1 MTLQELR
8 NMTRA
13 YARDTNSFM
22 FTNDMVDMFINQ
34 AIDRLK
40 HEPIFKGMVKLRD
53 SIDSPILL
61 PEEYH
66 YMLALFSASR
76 CLEFDER
83 FYEATEKRNEFE
95 SLFTSLMAEIEAG
108 NLTILDSDGNEVEN
122 TACYIDYVVNEYF
135 DVHKPDRDVIKAGE

>member
-8 NMTRA
+8 DMTRA

-22 FTNDMVDMFINQ
+22 FTNTMVDMFINQ

-53 SIDSPILL
+53 SGDEPILL

-66 YMLALFSASR
+66 YILALFSASR
-76 CLEFDER
+76 CLEIDER
-83 FYEATEKRNEFE
+83 FYEATERRNEFE
-95 SLFTSLMAEIEAG
+95 SLFTSLISEIEAG
-108 NLTILDSDGNEVEN
+108 NLIITDADGNAVDN
-122 TACYIDYVVNEYF
+122 TACYVDYVTNEYF
-135 DVHKPDRDVIKAGE
+135 DVHVPDSDIIKDGE

>member
-8 NMTRA
+8 DMTRA

-22 FTNDMVDMFINQ
+22 FTDAMIDMFINQ

-40 HEPIFKGMVKLRD
+40 HEAVFKGMKRLRD
-53 SIDSPILL
+53 SIDTPILL

-83 FYEATEKRNEFE
+83 FYEGVERRNEFE
-95 SLFTSLMAEIEAG
+95 SLFTSLMSEIEAG
-108 NLTILDSDGNEVEN
+108 NLVITDVDGNVVDN
-122 TACYIDYVVNEYF
+122 TACYIDYVVDEYF
-135 DVHKPDRDVIKAGE
+135 DIHKPDSDVIKDGE